1 MVKIGDSAK
10 CPECAHMGNI
20 VWVSQNGQV
29 VGVQC
34 SETHNLE
41 GHADSYGFKRSHSK
55 ANKNSVFLVK
65 TELLSQEDYA
75 KPKLSTQQQNKDSQ

>member
-1 MVKIGDSAK
+1 MVKIGDNAK
-10 CPECAHMGNI
+10 CPECAHMGHI

-34 SETHNLE
+34 SETHNIQ

-55 ANKNSVFLVK
+55 ANRNSVFLVK
-65 TELLSQEDYA
+65 TELL
-75 KPKLSTQQQNKDSQ
+75 